1 TPGIELSADQS
12 QTWVLAS
19 EEVERLPD
27 RLREP
32 LVMYHLEGRT
42 FAQIAELLGC
52 SVAETHRRVTQGLEL
67 LRTRLS
73 AGGVVLTASLLA
85 AIPAGLV
92 ANTAL
97 AAATSTNGLPLT
109 SPRVAALVDAILA
122 PRFPSWWIAASAALL
137 LATGTAVAL
146 VAYPS
151 SQKP

>member
-1 TPGIELSADQS
+1 MSGSARMPLESTSEFEQTADKS

-19 EEVERLPD
+19 EELERLPR

-52 SVAETHRRVTQGLEL
+52 SIAETHRRVNQGLEL

-73 AGGVVLTASLLA
+73 SRGVVLTAGLLA

-92 ANTAL
+92 ANTAR
-97 AAATSTNGLPLT
+97 AAATSTTGLP
-109 SPRVAALVDAILA
+109 SG
-122 PRFPSWWIAASAALL
+122 FAASR
-137 LATGTAVAL
+137 G
-146 VAYPS
+146 PG
-151 SQKP
+151 